1 MVARKDLTRNDDTR
15 VLEKWVSPMCDVEV
29 TLVSWENYFSV
40 TVHMVEIPEEG
51 EDIPEG
57 EEFMDSINIIR
68 TKSEERAREYFAKA
82 VSDAQSS

>member
-1 MVARKDLTRNDDTR
+1 MVARKDLTINEDTR
-15 VLEKWVSPMCDVEV
+15 ILEKWVSPMNDIEI

-40 TVHMVEIPEEG
+40 TTHLVEIPEEG

-68 TKSEERAREYFAKA
+68 TKSEERARERFTQAVAEAKGA
-82 VSDAQSS
+82 